1 MFPSFEILGGF
12 YYFLRILWLFQKL
25 FVCLCAHM
33 HIMCA
38 CICQNWYLK
47 ETPQDDW
54 MQPNSLLYSLSP
66 FPIFLSFPSLS
77 VFPSPIP
84 PLTQSF
90 LKVNPRG
97 IFFLLPLFDFTYS
110 VFGLAL
116 GCWSSANAE
125 KWQHWWRV
133 QLGLLSWFQPTS
145 SDWSSRFRP
154 AFSGW
159 FSCWFSLPKL
169 TSGRLVFLSC
179 GCFVVSKSI

>member
-97 IFFLLPLFDFTYS
+97 IFFSAATFWFY
-110 VFGLAL
+110 VFCLWPCSWVLVLGQCWEMAALVTGPTKLAFL
-116 GCWSSANAE
+116 ISAYF
-125 KWQHWWRV
+125 
-133 QLGLLSWFQPTS
+133 L
-145 SDWSSRFRP
+145 
-154 AFSGW
+154 
-159 FSCWFSLPKL
+159 
-169 TSGRLVFLSC
+169 RLVFEISACFLRLVFMLILPPKADFWQTRLFELRVFC
-179 GCFVVSKSI
+179 GQ

>member
-1 MFPSFEILGGF
+1 MTFPKAVCVHVCTHA
-12 YYFLRILWLFQKL
+12 YY
-25 FVCLCAHM
+25 VCLHLSKLVSWRNPTGWLNAS
-33 HIMCA
+33 
-38 CICQNWYLK
+38 WFSPLL
-47 ETPQDDW
+47 PL
-54 MQPNSLLYSLSP
+54 SLPHLSLFP
-66 FPIFLSFPSLS
+66 FPFS
-77 VFPSPIP
+77 VFLSPIP
-84 PLTQSF
+84 PLTQSI

-97 IFFLLPLFDFTYS
+97 ICFLLPLFDFTYS

-116 GCWSSANAE
+116 GCWSSAKGE

-159 FSCWFSLPKL
+159 FSCRFSLPKL
-169 TSGRLVFLSC
+169 TSGRLDFLSC